1 LASIYE
7 TPLWTTTP
15 FITLAFMLRVLAIAV
30 ALSCLASSARA
41 QPRPPPEAAA
51 TQAATPAKPAAAKP
65 TQKARTDAKP
75 AGAAEI
81 GHCQIGV
88 IPIAGNLFTIQK
100 LGPIALSDTSARAGA
115 EWGLDELVVARVRAA
130 APGAA
135 VRRIVFSREELARG
149 NKPIPIFGDRN
160 SNLNDF
166 IRKVTTGT
174 NCERYV
180 VVHRRGGG
188 KSVFG
193 IGIVKF
199 VNLIDSRTFLFAL
212 MQVQIYD
219 GPTLALIKEG
229 PALIDHESLLVRAY
243 VNPVGGPYRALDERS
258 FPASREEA
266 VANPVLRDG
275 VRALLTASLDK
286 TLPTLLRR

>member
-1 LASIYE
+1 MIRSL
-7 TPLWTTTP
+7 
-15 FITLAFMLRVLAIAV
+15 AV
-30 ALSCLASSARA
+30 ACVLSCLAAPAWA
-41 QPRPPPEAAA
+41 QTGTAA
-51 TQAATPAKPAAAKP
+51 TTAGAPVTKPAVKKP
-65 TQKARTDAKP
+65 APKARTDAKP
-75 AGAAEI
+75 AGPAEI
-81 GHCQIGV
+81 GRCQIGV

-100 LGPIALSDTSARAGA
+100 LGPIALSDTYARAGA
-115 EWGLDELVVARVRAA
+115 EWGLDELVVSRVRAA

-135 VRRIVFSREELARG
+135 VRRIIFSREELARG
-149 NKPIPIFGDRN
+149 NKPISIFRDRN

-199 VNLIDSRTFLFAL
+199 ASLIDSRTFLFAL
-212 MQVQIYD
+212 MRVQIYD

-229 PALIDHESLLVRAY
+229 PALIDDESLLARAY
-243 VNPVGGPYRALDERS
+243 LNPVGGPYRALDERS
-258 FPASREEA
+258 FPASPAEA
-266 VANPVLRDG
+266 IANPTLREG

-286 TLPTLLRR
+286 TLPAMLRQ